1 MHARCCS
8 YISECYFECPG
19 FTSLFRTMPPLRS
32 APLSQR
38 FAPTCGELYFCQC
51 WDCES
56 HETIIPGTVANLVR
70 GRYLPYAQFSKHQT
84 SLKLSGLAVYSQ
96 QATDP
101 SPGPQEGRVEAKEHQ
116 PRHVKPAKKSQTS
129 NEELEAYCSQLRSFQ
144 RRAAQIPEIALSVRP
159 AFKTVAGSPYA
170 PSCLVLDPSA
180 PENSAILEYE
190 MWLPQVSNF
199 VQYHPLRQKTHKS
212 SLLSTLV
219 LRAIERSFSDIDAWK
234 RRWMRHHHESDQDKD
249 QDKSNNVIDTCKSVL
264 DG

>member
-1 MHARCCS
+1 MSLVVLLVEPQSQSIWSTRKTTPLVVVSLVQKVTQMDFGFLGHDRHHQGRLRFIVRKADGMKGIKRSAPNLIPDHPPSGSLFTLTVNARTLLFI
-8 YISECYFECPG
+8 YLNVILGDVE
-19 FTSLFRTMPPLRS
+19 TSPFRTMPPVRS

-38 FAPTCGELYFCQC
+38 SAPTCGELYFCQC

-96 QATDP
+96 QASDP
-101 SPGPQEGRVEAKEHQ
+101 SPGLQEGRVEAKDHQ

-159 AFKTVAGSPYA
+159 AFKTMA
-170 PSCLVLDPSA
+170 
-180 PENSAILEYE
+180 
-190 MWLPQVSNF
+190 
-199 VQYHPLRQKTHKS
+199 
-212 SLLSTLV
+212 
-219 LRAIERSFSDIDAWK
+219 
-234 RRWMRHHHESDQDKD
+234 
-249 QDKSNNVIDTCKSVL
+249 
-264 DG
+264 